1 MKDIEEKLALFR
13 LDDQSVKSVLHAL
26 NLVREEHKG
35 PATYTV
41 ETVVVRNGEAKVVSK
56 EVHNV

>member
-13 LDDQSVKSVLHAL
+13 LDDQSIKSVMHAID
-26 NLVREEHKG
+26 LVTDENKG

-41 ETVVVRNGEAKVVSK
+41 ETVVVRNGEAKVISK

>member
-13 LDDQSVKSVLHAL
+13 LDDQSIKSVMHAIEL
-26 NLVREEHKG
+26 ANDEQNG

-41 ETVVVRNGEAKVVSK
+41 ETVVVRNGETKIISK
-56 EVHNV
+56 EVQNV

>member
-13 LDDQSVKSVLHAL
+13 LADQSIKSVMHAIDL
-26 NLVREEHKG
+26 ANDEHKG

-41 ETVVVRNGEAKVVSK
+41 ETVVVHNGEAKVISK